1 MKLSAVV
8 VACVIAFGGITHVQ
22 GEEGGTNRP
31 FVALIDGHANPVPTE
46 DPCVLF
52 NTEFAQVKA
61 SHLGNATWESTETA
75 NFCTNPEGVDVVGE
89 FTLTAAN
96 GDKVFGTYTTLLHP
110 NFETQTLSASG
121 QYVVTGGTGRFDGAT
136 GGGLIVATGSLA
148 PPFGVTGAM
157 NGTISY

>member
-1 MKLSAVV
+1 MRFSAFV
-8 VACVIAFGGITHVQ
+8 VACALALGGAARIQ
-22 GEEGGTNRP
+22 AAEGGTARP
-31 FVALIDGHANPVPTE
+31 FAALIEGHANPVPTA

-52 NTEFAQVKA
+52 NTEFAQVRA
-61 SHLGNATWESTETA
+61 SHLGKATWESTETA

-110 NFETQTLSASG
+110 NFDAQTLSASG
-121 QYVVTGGTGRFDGAT
+121 QYVITGGTGRFEHAS